1 MSEVKVNKISPRSGT
16 ALTVGD
22 GGDTVTVTGNDIRSD
37 AYKASDGGNLVSQSG
52 TTITLGASGDTI
64 NVASGATLVGGGIE
78 WQSSIVTASTLTAVA
93 GRGYWIDTSSNTC
106 TITLPGSASAG
117 DQLIF
122 VDYARN
128 WGTNKI
134 IIDSNGLNYQG
145 NPDTYTVEYNTSGE
159 TLNIVYSGSTNG
171 WIPLDDDAV
180 ADPGAPPI
188 PDPTQKA
195 VFAFGTTGGSSR
207 INTSNLV
214 SSSGVVAS
222 NTTGVGT
229 ARTNAGGASYGED
242 KGIFAFGQDSS
253 GKINASNLVSNT
265 GVVATDTTG
274 VGTARNALRA
284 ASYSTNKAIFA
295 FGTTASA
302 DTGVSNLV
310 SSSGVVATDTSAVG
324 TARNNPGAAEYG
336 NTLAIFAF
344 GGGPLMNTKNLV
356 SSAGVI
362 ASDATGVGTARSSPA
377 GTNYGGD
384 KAIFVFGYL
393 GSDVIAD
400 LSNLVSNTGV
410 VASDTT
416 GVGTQRTSLSGNGYG
431 GDKAIIA
438 FGNSNTASTTPTN
451 LSNLISNTGVV
462 ASDTAGVGES
472 RYQLSSTGYSQTA

>member
-229 ARTNAGGASYGED
+229 ARNA
-242 KGIFAFGQDSS
+242 I
-253 GKINASNLVSNT
+253 
-265 GVVATDTTG
+265 
-274 VGTARNALRA
+274 RA